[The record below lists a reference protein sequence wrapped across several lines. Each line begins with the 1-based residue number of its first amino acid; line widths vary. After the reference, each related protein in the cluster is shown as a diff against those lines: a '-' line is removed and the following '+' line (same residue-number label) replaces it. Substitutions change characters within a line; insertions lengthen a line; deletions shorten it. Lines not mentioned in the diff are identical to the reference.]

1 MKMMGK
7 LVMKTTAFFAILT
20 ILCGVIYPLVVTGVA
35 QAPRAASLQSMVISM
50 AADY

>member
-1 MKMMGK
+1 MMGK

-35 QAPRAASLQSMVISM
+35 QAAFGSQERWKE
-50 AADY
+50 